1 MACTFEKL
9 VEELSKQEHKDA
21 LAKLVENREKVTD
34 AYEEEKKQFNP
45 ETVEF
50 RKELKELRKAE
61 KLFWGKD

>member
-1 MACTFEKL
+1 MAIPFEKL
-9 VEELSKQEHKDA
+9 VEELTKQEHKDA
-21 LAKLVENREKVTD
+21 LAKLVENRDKTD

-50 RKELKELRKAE
+50 RKELKQLRSDE

>member
-1 MACTFEKL
+1 MAIPFEKL
-9 VEELSKQEHKDA
+9 VEELTKQEHKDA
-21 LAKLVENREKVTD
+21 LAKLVENRDKTD

-50 RKELKELRKAE
+50 RKELKQLRTEE